1 MELEKI
7 NEFLSSWSK
16 GVIEIGKIHREGG
29 DYRNSAKLFLDTHYA
44 FEETDVLFKPTKVSK
59 VQFRSTFDQALSYFV
74 ATNNECEEDKGFAIN
89 PWIDVRFE
97 NSNII
102 LQNNLALAMGN
113 YFFTQVDGSEVKVEY
128 TFGYFVDKQGQLKIN
143 LHHSSLPFN

>member
-44 FEETDVLFKPTKVSK
+44 FTKEV
-59 VQFRSTFDQALSYFV
+59 VFRNNEKDALSYFV
-74 ATNNECEEDKGFAIN
+74 GRDISEDNGFALKPWDSIQLDELNTLIEEDLTA
-89 PWIDVRFE
+89 
-97 NSNII
+97 
-102 LQNNLALAMGN
+102 AMGTLKFKP
-113 YFFTQVDGSEVKVEY
+113 YEIEETTLVAFTFIFRKIDES
-128 TFGYFVDKQGQLKIN
+128 LKIKV
-143 LHHSSLPFN
+143 HHSSPVT